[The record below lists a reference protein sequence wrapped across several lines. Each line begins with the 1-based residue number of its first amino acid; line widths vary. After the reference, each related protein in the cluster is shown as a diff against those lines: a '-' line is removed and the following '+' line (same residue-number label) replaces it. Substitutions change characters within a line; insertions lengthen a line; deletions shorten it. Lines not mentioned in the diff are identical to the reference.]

1 MLVADEE
8 LMAQCRQGD
17 MSAFELIVRR
27 YQDRIVNYITRVIN
41 DHHRAEDL
49 AQEAF
54 LRVLGS
60 VQRYRPKGQFK
71 NWLYLI
77 ATNLCRNELRN
88 RNRQSTDLF
97 SQLGLESSDSPGDQ
111 QSPILE
117 DLLSDSRYLP
127 DQLYEQKER
136 EQAIRQQVD
145 LLPENQRLSLVLV
158 TYQELS
164 YQEVSQIIGC
174 SVSAVKSLI
183 HRARQK
189 LKQKLIEIGIEES
202 SNAKIQVR

>member
-27 YQDRIVNYITRVIN
+27 YQDRMVNYITRVIN

-60 VQRYRPKGQFK
+60 IQRYRPKGQFK

>member
-1 MLVADEE
+1 M
-8 LMAQCRQGD
+8 
-17 MSAFELIVRR
+17 
-27 YQDRIVNYITRVIN
+27 
-41 DHHRAEDL
+41 
-49 AQEAF
+49 
-54 LRVLGS
+54 LGS

-111 QSPILE
+111 QSPVFE

-189 LKQKLIEIGIEES
+189 LKRKLIEIGIEES

>member
-60 VQRYRPKGQFK
+60 IQRYRPKGQFK

>member
-60 VQRYRPKGQFK
+60 IQRYRPKGQFK

-127 DQLYEQKER
+127 DRLYEQKER
-136 EQAIRQQVD
+136 EQMIRQQVD

>member
-1 MLVADEE
+1 M
-8 LMAQCRQGD
+8 G
-17 MSAFELIVRR
+17 
-27 YQDRIVNYITRVIN
+27 
-41 DHHRAEDL
+41 
-49 AQEAF
+49 
-54 LRVLGS
+54 
-60 VQRYRPKGQFK
+60 
-71 NWLYLI
+71 
-77 ATNLCRNELRN
+77 
-88 RNRQSTDLF
+88 
-97 SQLGLESSDSPGDQ
+97 ESSDSPGDQ
-111 QSPILE
+111 QSPVFE

-183 HRARQK
+183 HRCPSKAETETDRNWDRGEFQCK
-189 LKQKLIEIGIEES
+189 NPSQIG
-202 SNAKIQVR
+202 

>member
-27 YQDRIVNYITRVIN
+27 YQDRMVNYITRVIN

-60 VQRYRPKGQFK
+60 IQRYRPKGQFK

-97 SQLGLESSDSPGDQ
+97 SQLGLESSDSPGGQ

>member
-60 VQRYRPKGQFK
+60 IQRYRPKGQFK

-174 SVSAVKSLI
+174 SVSAVKPLI

>member
-27 YQDRIVNYITRVIN
+27 YQDRMVNYITRVIN

-97 SQLGLESSDSPGDQ
+97 SQLVLDSSDSPGDQ
-111 QSPILE
+111 QSPVFE

-189 LKQKLIEIGIEES
+189 LKRKLIEIGIEES

>member
-1 MLVADEE
+1 
-8 LMAQCRQGD
+8 
-17 MSAFELIVRR
+17 
-27 YQDRIVNYITRVIN
+27 
-41 DHHRAEDL
+41 
-49 AQEAF
+49 
-54 LRVLGS
+54 
-60 VQRYRPKGQFK
+60 
-71 NWLYLI
+71 
-77 ATNLCRNELRN
+77 
-88 RNRQSTDLF
+88 
-97 SQLGLESSDSPGDQ
+97 LGLESSDSPGDQ
-111 QSPILE
+111 QSPVFE

-127 DQLYEQKER
+127 DRLYEQKER
-136 EQAIRQQVD
+136 EQIIRQQVD

-202 SNAKIQVR
+202 SNAKIRVR

>member
-27 YQDRIVNYITRVIN
+27 YQDRMVNYITRVIN

-97 SQLGLESSDSPGDQ
+97 SQLGLESSDS
-111 QSPILE
+111 LC
-117 DLLSDSRYLP
+117 L
-127 DQLYEQKER
+127 
-136 EQAIRQQVD
+136 A
-145 LLPENQRLSLVLV
+145 
-158 TYQELS
+158 
-164 YQEVSQIIGC
+164 GC
-174 SVSAVKSLI
+174 HGSCRVGWTATW
-183 HRARQK
+183 RTM
-189 LKQKLIEIGIEES
+189 
-202 SNAKIQVR
+202 